1 MACTDLTVDAINQ
14 PDLTGSDGVIAV
26 DCGYEIGDSGF
37 TKPNQMEGTHVL
49 RRNVTEILISAL
61 VLAVAILNATVLAE
75 TTPEVIARI
84 TQQIDQSEVASAP
97 VKALAKEKLLP
108 LCTNAIFVK
117 AVKAQNAKNLTLDQV
132 KKIDSDWTAAED
144 ELPIQKELMNNECAA
159 EIRRLAKEFAQL
171 TETFV
176 MDQLG
181 ANVGQNALTS
191 DYWQGD
197 EPKWAN
203 SFNAGN
209 GGVDIDK
216 PKLDKSTNREDQKI
230 SLPII
235 DETGKVIGAIC
246 CGIALN

>member
-1 MACTDLTVDAINQ
+1 MLKTNTL
-14 PDLTGSDGVIAV
+14 
-26 DCGYEIGDSGF
+26 
-37 TKPNQMEGTHVL
+37 
-49 RRNVTEILISAL
+49 EILLATV
-61 VLAVAILNATVLAE
+61 VLAIVLLSANALAE
-75 TTPEVIARI
+75 TTPEVLARI

-97 VKALAKEKLLP
+97 VKALVKEKLLP

-132 KKIDSDWTAAED
+132 KKIDGDWTAAED

-159 EIRRLAKEFAQL
+159 EIRRLAKELAQL

-203 SFNAGN
+203 SFSEGK